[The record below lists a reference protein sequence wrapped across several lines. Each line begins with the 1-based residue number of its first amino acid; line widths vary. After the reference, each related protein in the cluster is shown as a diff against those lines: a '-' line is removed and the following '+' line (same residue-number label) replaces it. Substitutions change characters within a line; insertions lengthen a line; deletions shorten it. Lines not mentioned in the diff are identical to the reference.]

1 MAFSSHSIYM
11 SGSGVLG
18 RELKKLK
25 KLKPL
30 WPLTALIIF
39 IFFYF
44 FLRII
49 NSLNLIIE
57 NNFQFC
63 FRIIDNLFMESMFRY
78 KFYYI

>member
-30 WPLTALIIF
+30 WPLTALI
-39 IFFYF
+39 FFFF

-63 FRIIDNLFMESMFRY
+63 FRIIDNLFMEPTFRY
-78 KFYYI
+78 KFNYI

>member
-30 WPLTALIIF
+30 WPLTALIF
-39 IFFYF
+39 F